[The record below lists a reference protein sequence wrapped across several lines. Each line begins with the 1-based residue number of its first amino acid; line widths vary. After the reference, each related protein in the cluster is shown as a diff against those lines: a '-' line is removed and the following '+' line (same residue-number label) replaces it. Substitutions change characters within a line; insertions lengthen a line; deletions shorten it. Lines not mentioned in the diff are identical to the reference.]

1 MGGRTL
7 EAMALIGIGLDRF
20 SITPVAVGPIKAMI
34 RSLDRGAIVAEVE
47 RLLAKPPADMR
58 KALVRWA
65 DKAGVATG

>member
-7 EAMALIGIGLDRF
+7 EAMALIGIGLERF

-34 RSLDRGAIVAEVE
+34 RSLDRRATIAELD
-47 RLLAKPPADMR
+47 RLLARPPADLR

-65 DKAGVATG
+65 DKMGVATG